1 MDFAAIRNA
10 AEAYK
15 PAMVKFLRDMIAIP
29 SESCEEEGVVKRIA
43 EELKALGYDKV
54 EFDKLG
60 NVIGWMGEGDK
71 IIAIDSHIDTVG
83 IGNIEN
89 WEADPYKGY
98 ETDDIIYGRGGSDQE
113 GGMAAAAYGVK
124 IMKDLD
130 LLPKG
135 YKMMVVVVLYF
146 SKLWPFKKPKKGE
159 GFVGLFKME
168 TVMLWLKVVV
178 AILPSAIV
186 GIPFDDWM
194 DAHLHNAPVVA
205 AMLVIYGVAF
215 ILVEKN
221 QRARRARIQSV
232 ELIDMRMAL
241 MIGLFQVLSLVPGTS
256 RSGATILGGILMG
269 CSRAAASEFSFFLA
283 VPTMAGASLLKV
295 LKFGLS
301 FTSEELLILG
311 IGCVSAFVVSII
323 AIKTF
328 IGYIKQ
334 HSFTAFGWYRIIL
347 GALVAVYFLLK

>member
-1 MDFAAIRNA
+1 MNLFI
-10 AEAYK
+10 
-15 PAMVKFLRDMIAIP
+15 
-29 SESCEEEGVVKRIA
+29 ES
-43 EELKALGYDKV
+43 LKALLFGIV
-54 EFDKLG
+54 EGITEWLPISSTGHMILLDEFIQLQMSDAFKSMFEVVIQLG
-60 NVIGWMGEGDK
+60 
-71 IIAIDSHIDTVG
+71 AIL
-83 IGNIEN
+83 
-89 WEADPYKGY
+89 A
-98 ETDDIIYGRGGSDQE
+98 
-113 GGMAAAAYGVK
+113 
-124 IMKDLD
+124 
-130 LLPKG
+130 
-135 YKMMVVVVLYF
+135 VVVLYF
-146 SKLWPFKKPKKGE
+146 PKLWPFKKPEKGE

-168 TVMLWLKVVV
+168 TVMLWVKVVV

-215 ILVEKN
+215 ILVEKHQN
-221 QRARRARIQSV
+221 TRRRARIQNV

-241 MIGLFQVLSLVPGTS
+241 MIGPVPGAFARS
-256 RSGATILGGILMG
+256 RHEPLGATILGGILMG

-283 VPTMAGASLLKV
+283 IPTMAGASLIKV

-311 IGCVSAFVVSII
+311 IGCVSAFIVSII